1 MGVVLA
7 TLTAG
12 HEAAAAVE
20 LFLCAALTGSLVAR
34 RLIPLAALL
43 PFARTLLSA
52 LAPVAG
58 VAAFLAVRALESGG
72 APPLRALAPTVLV
85 GVAVAVA
92 GGVLPPRRARRA
104 RPRRTAVIGSQAS
117 AEALARELRDER
129 RTSAYDLVGRIGD
142 DPSRS
147 SGEVPWLGTLKGLG
161 DVVDAND
168 VDLLV
173 LSADAP
179 RLRAFEAFAASCL
192 DRPVSLWELTAL
204 YESTFGHVPAAEI
217 NAAWF
222 QYLGHPS
229 YRRGMPAGKRAL
241 DVVVAVTALVVL
253 WPLLAV
259 LALLVRADGGPALFR
274 QRRIGEAGRPMT
286 VFKLRTMR
294 PGTGHDVQWAT
305 EGDPRITRVGRLLRR
320 SHLDELPQFLNVL
333 RGDMTL
339 VGPRPEQPEIVVRLE
354 RWLPYYER
362 RHLIR
367 PGLTGWAQV
376 RCGYAGTDLGAAWK
390 LCHDLYYLK
399 HRSPLFDLVILSETL
414 RTVVA
419 DRGQCVEPS
428 GTGYLVAAPT
438 TPGPAPTAPSAA
450 ASAALAEVAR
460 PAEPSEDALIEG
472 AAS

>member
-1 MGVVLA
+1 MAVLLA
-7 TLTAG
+7 ALTTR

-58 VAAFLAVRALESGG
+58 VAAFLAVRGLGSDG

-85 GVAVAVA
+85 GVAVAV
-92 GGVLPPRRARRA
+92 VPLRRARRS

-117 AEALARELRDER
+117 AEALSRELRDER

-142 DPSRS
+142 DPSPS
-147 SGEVPWLGTLKGLG
+147 SEDVPWLGTLKGLR
-161 DVVDAND
+161 DVVHAND

-241 DVVVAVTALVVL
+241 DVVVAVAALVVL

-274 QRRIGEAGRPMT
+274 QRRIGEAGRLMT

-305 EGDPRITRVGRLLRR
+305 EGDPRITRIGRLLRR

-339 VGPRPEQPEIVVRLE
+339 VGPRPEQPEIVARLE

-399 HRSPLFDLVILSETL
+399 HRSPLFDLVILGETL

-419 DRGQCVEPS
+419 DRGHSVEPS

-438 TPGPAPTAPSAA
+438 LPAA
-450 ASAALAEVAR
+450 ATGAALAELAR
-460 PAEPSEDALIEG
+460 PGEASEDALVEG